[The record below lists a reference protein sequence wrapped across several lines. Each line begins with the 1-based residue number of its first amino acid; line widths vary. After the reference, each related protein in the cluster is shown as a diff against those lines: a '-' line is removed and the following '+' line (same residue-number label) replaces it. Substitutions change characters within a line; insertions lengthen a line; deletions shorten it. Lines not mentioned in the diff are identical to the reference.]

1 MGSPSTTLLSRVH
14 TRSFVNHNPPLLC
27 QYWHIHDIRLRVF
40 PHVRIV
46 LTRVCMCVRAANLS
60 MGAFRAGHVLF
71 DDARA
76 HASASVVAVRCGA
89 VAQAQYLAL
98 GCACF
103 LLNNPRKTFMYFLA
117 SPCFR
122 SSCIGGSAAAPANC
136 HRQRT
141 TENFRISFCLFGRAF
156 EDGSYS
162 SGGGVTSITSNSGRG
177 SDIGL
182 DATAEREREAAFTYK
197 SWANFGSCQHG

>member
-1 MGSPSTTLLSRVH
+1 
-14 TRSFVNHNPPLLC
+14 
-27 QYWHIHDIRLRVF
+27 
-40 PHVRIV
+40 
-46 LTRVCMCVRAANLS
+46 
-60 MGAFRAGHVLF
+60 
-71 DDARA
+71 
-76 HASASVVAVRCGA
+76 
-89 VAQAQYLAL
+89 
-98 GCACF
+98 
-103 LLNNPRKTFMYFLA
+103 MYFLA